1 LYSTLQRGHDRSTAT
16 RLRWTL
22 NKRPRRHKPSLVP
35 QTRPRVSTATVVA
48 PHHHLSD
55 QITSDRGDWPPPLH
69 HPGNRPVPRR
79 FVPRRQS
86 VLAKQPAQPRS
97 DWAGPPARPEP
108 LPSLPSPPRHPPFLI
123 RAFSLMHLGHTIFGT
138 GFFSR
143 TTPHR
148 SFERKEGP
156 RDLASERAPA
166 AKRDALAAPEP
177 LFSHPQRTRE
187 GGSTEKG
194 GRAWWTAGR
203 GGQLVFAVVRMA
215 WRGGRGRLVLVDL
228 PDSWAFSRSVCWDCG
243 SDRFPFG
250 RRGAWTLLFFCSRP
264 LSGSSGW
271 VDTTDARDQR
281 LFVSTPRFHFSLD
294 SDKPRKDLS
303 EMANGDLP
311 LFTNCQPASDG
322 RPPAKD

>member
-1 LYSTLQRGHDRSTAT
+1 MARVFFAHDT
-16 RLRWTL
+16 
-22 NKRPRRHKPSLVP
+22 
-35 QTRPRVSTATVVA
+35 
-48 PHHHLSD
+48 
-55 QITSDRGDWPPPLH
+55 PPL
-69 HPGNRPVPRR
+69 
-79 FVPRRQS
+79 F
-86 VLAKQPAQPRS
+86 
-97 DWAGPPARPEP
+97 
-108 LPSLPSPPRHPPFLI
+108 
-123 RAFSLMHLGHTIFGT
+123 
-138 GFFSR
+138 R
-143 TTPHR
+143 TKR
-148 SFERKEGP
+148 GAEGS
-156 RDLASERAPA
+156 SERESA
-166 AKRDALAAPEP
+166 
-177 LFSHPQRTRE
+177 
-187 GGSTEKG
+187 GGEARRARCARASFQPSTTH
-194 GRAWWTAGR
+194 AR
-203 GGQLVFAVVRMA
+203 GGQHRKGRQSLVDRRA
-215 WRGGRGRLVLVDL
+215 WRAASVCGGQNGVARGRGRLVLVDL